1 MESQHHKMDEIFR
14 QRLHDAE
21 APPPPFVWPAL
32 EQELRKRRRRMAL
45 WIFTGSCMIAMAA
58 AGLIWMRYR
67 PGQTNPSKASEVT
80 SVQTPQLECATSMYA
95 AKNKPAAV
103 AAPSLSK
110 GKKPK
115 AARSGFSPA
124 ASPKDVPAFSEVPVL
139 SQETPAV
146 QTSGATADI
155 VEEATSPISQITHA
169 DLTLPPVAPASF
181 ALGKTLSPKTFK
193 AIGRSKKVVP
203 RLCYDF
209 DRHPSAW
216 LIDVY
221 AGPSFAQSSLTS
233 RLEDRPYLNQRLATE
248 NPLVA
253 MNVGLRASLMFNRN
267 LLVRTGL
274 HYNRITEEFEYID
287 PTYVKYHIVATVVNG
302 MTKIDTVGVEYGEH
316 YQKVY
321 NRYSSLDVPLMAGV
335 EMRRGRSG
343 VSINA
348 GASVNIWFKKSGTII
363 DPATGKPARF
373 DNDGALAGKVF
384 RNSMGLSACASIQW
398 YYHLGPHLRVFAE
411 PSFRQI
417 LRPVSLKNH
426 PVEHR
431 YTILGIK
438 LGATKIF

>member
-1 MESQHHKMDEIFR
+1 MESQHHKIDEIFR

-67 PGQTNPSKASEVT
+67 SDQTNPSKASEVT
-80 SVQTPQLECATSMYA
+80 SIQAPQLECATSMYA
-95 AKNKPAAV
+95 AKNKPAPV
-103 AAPSLSK
+103 AAPSK
-110 GKKPK
+110 ERTPK
-115 AARSGFSPA
+115 ATHSEFSPA
-124 ASPKDVPAFSEVPVL
+124 ISSKGAPAFSNVSVL
-139 SQETPAV
+139 AQETTPAV
-146 QTSGATADI
+146 QTSGPTADAM
-155 VEEATSPISQITHA
+155 EATSPISQITLA
-169 DLTLPPVAPASF
+169 DLPLPSVAPASF
-181 ALGKTLSPKTFK
+181 AQGKSLSPKTFK
-193 AIGRSKKVVP
+193 ATGRSKKVVP

-248 NPLVA
+248 NPLIA
-253 MNVGLRASLMFNRN
+253 MNVGVRASLMFNRN

-302 MTKIDTVGVEYGEH
+302 TTQIDTVGVEYGEH

-321 NRYSSLDVPLMAGV
+321 NRYSTLDVPLMAGV

-348 GASVNIWFKKSGTII
+348 GASVNIWFQKRGTII

-373 DNDGALAGKVF
+373 DNNGALEGKVF
-384 RNSMGLSACASIQW
+384 RNGIGLSACASIQW

-417 LRPVSLKNH
+417 LRPVSLKSH

-431 YTILGIK
+431 YSILGIK